1 MIMDDKEK
9 QLSELRTPFLNL
21 YNSAVATDES
31 IKRLVAD
38 VKEIK
43 DAQKATEL
51 RFDKIEKML
60 NGQNGDSEKKR

>member
-1 MIMDDKEK
+1 MDDKEK
-9 QLSELRTPFLNL
+9 QFSELRTAFLNL
-21 YNSAVATDES
+21 YNSAVGTDES

-43 DAQKATEL
+43 DAQKALEE
-51 RFDKIEKML
+51 RFDKIEEML